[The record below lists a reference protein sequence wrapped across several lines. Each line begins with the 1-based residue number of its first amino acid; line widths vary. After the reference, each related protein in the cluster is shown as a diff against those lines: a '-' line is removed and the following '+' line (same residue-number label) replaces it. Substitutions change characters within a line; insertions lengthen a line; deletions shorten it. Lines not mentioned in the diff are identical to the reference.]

1 MGCVSQGR
9 LSEDGTKRCPI
20 DHGPTSSETFM
31 VDVAAVV
38 RRNFLEIDPDAL
50 EFALLALAS

>member
-1 MGCVSQGR
+1 M
-9 LSEDGTKRCPI
+9 L
-20 DHGPTSSETFM
+20 
-31 VDVAAVV
+31 DVAAVV